1 MTMTMSH
8 TEKQFLFNCGDD
20 DWTDT
25 WFDIFPEE
33 VLQIIYKYLNQANLE
48 AIKIPRPV
56 KMYTQLSSRLTP
68 DNYLDDKIICDKYG
82 IISQQY
88 YDSTGRAC
96 PFEQKIDVFN
106 DLFAIK
112 EEDGLKLH
120 DLKIKIAKLVG
131 KNANSEEITVNMK
144 GGVGTWYDSM
154 INKIDYCDNN
164 PFYQCINHNGFK
176 YRLDYIN
183 SGFWKGKY
191 TFAVGYCN
199 SNAGTISFSSR
210 EWTKKE
216 TIKTSKVTVSHEDL
230 SWSELKMS
238 SPQLIYY
245 DTYGTKWSK

>member
-48 AIKIPRPV
+48 AIKIPRPM
-56 KMYTQLSSRLTP
+56 KMESLLYNDV
-68 DNYLDDKIICDKYG
+68 DNYLNNKIICDKYG

-88 YDSTGRAC
+88 YDSTGGEC
-96 PFEQKIDVFN
+96 PLEQKIDVFN
-106 DLFAIK
+106 DLFTIK
-112 EEDGLKLH
+112 EDGLKLH

-131 KNANSEEITVNMK
+131 KSPNCEDIGITMK
-144 GGVGTWYDSM
+144 GGIKLWYDRM
-154 INKIDYCDNN
+154 INNKIDYCDNN

-176 YRLDYIN
+176 YRLAYIN
-183 SGFWKGKY
+183 SGFWKGKF
-191 TFAVGYCN
+191 TFTVGYSN
-199 SNAGTISFSSR
+199 SNAGTIVFSSR

-216 TIKTSKVTVSHEDL
+216 TIKTSQVTVSHDDL

-238 SPQLIYY
+238 ASQLRYY